1 MLEISQTTN
10 GILKVGTFAM
20 VDFMLQMMIKAQ
32 FGVTQNGKESEGTMI
47 DLNKPVT
54 VVKVEYLG
62 ANNSIITLSNG
73 KKILNSYGVNVAEI
87 DVLTKI
93 VRLDHEYW
101 DYSVT
106 TGKYRNIF
114 LSEDKKQT
122 EKKLGNGQY
131 VLADLNN

>member
-1 MLEISQTTN
+1 ML
-10 GILKVGTFAM
+10 
-20 VDFMLQMMIKAQ
+20 IKAQ
-32 FGVTQNGKESEGTMI
+32 FGATQNGKESEGTMI

-54 VVKVEYLG
+54 VVNVKYLG

-73 KKILNSYGVNVAEI
+73 KRIFNSYGVNVAEI

-93 VRLDHEYW
+93 VRLDHVYW

-122 EKKLGNGQY
+122 EKKLKYGQY

>member
-1 MLEISQTTN
+1 MLGISQTTN

-54 VVKVEYLG
+54 VVNVKYLG

-73 KKILNSYGVNVAEI
+73 KKIFNSYGVNVAEI

-93 VRLDHEYW
+93 VRLDHVYW

-122 EKKLGNGQY
+122 EKKLKNGQY